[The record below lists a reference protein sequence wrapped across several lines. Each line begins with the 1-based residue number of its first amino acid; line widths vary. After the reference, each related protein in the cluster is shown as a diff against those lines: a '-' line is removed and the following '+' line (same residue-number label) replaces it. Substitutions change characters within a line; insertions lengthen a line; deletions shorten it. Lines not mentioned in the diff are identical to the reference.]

1 MKIEKLMG
9 TPTSVRIKDV
19 VEETESAKTLI
30 FDINDSYDIKPGQ
43 FLMVWVPTID
53 EIPMSISL
61 WNHPTMGITVQTI
74 GPATQALTDLQTG
87 DWIGIRGPFGNHFSL
102 ESSRA
107 LVVGGGIGI
116 APLRPLTDALLDQGT
131 DVTMVIAAKT
141 KDTLVSYDFPA
152 RKTKNLTVNFAT
164 DDGTEGYKGFATGL
178 VEDLLAE
185 SSFDKIYTCGPELM
199 MSKLYH
205 IASEHNIPLE
215 VSMERHMKCGCG
227 ICGTCALDPDG
238 ELVCMDGPVFSGV
251 QLQKIKEFGQ
261 YHRDATGMK
270 RKFQYT

>member
-1 MKIEKLMG
+1 MKLEKLMG
-9 TPTSVRIKDV
+9 TPTSVRIKDIV
-19 VEETESAKTLI
+19 KETASAKTLI
-30 FDINDSYDIKPGQ
+30 FDIDESFDNKPGQ
-43 FLMVWVPTID
+43 FLMVWVPHID

-61 WNHPTMGITVQTI
+61 WNKPTLGITVQAI
-74 GPATQALTDLQTG
+74 GTATKALTELQTG

-116 APLRPLTDALLDQGT
+116 APLRPLTNTLLSQGT

-141 KDTLVSYDFPA
+141 KDALVPYDFPA
-152 RKTKNLTVNFAT
+152 RKTKNLTLKFAT
-164 DDGTEGYKGFATGL
+164 DDGTEGYKGFATEL
-178 VEDLLAE
+178 VEDLLVE

-199 MSKLYH
+199 MSKLYQL
-205 IASEHNIPLE
+205 ASEKNISIE

-227 ICGTCALDPDG
+227 ICGTCALDPNG

-251 QLQKIKEFGQ
+251 QLRKIKEFGQ
-261 YHRDATGMK
+261 YHRDETGIRRNIHDK
-270 RKFQYT
+270 